1 MFTIE
6 LNTDNRIPLYQ
17 QIYEFIKTEIING
30 NIASDEKLPSK
41 RTLAKNLGISTLT
54 VETAYSQLNAEG
66 FIYSFPKKGY
76 FASEIK
82 MTAAT
87 LTSNSEKKSAASSRH
102 PEKKSTITNSRHAQS
117 QPEYTINFS
126 DSQTD
131 PESFPFSVWAKLLR
145 EVLNTH
151 QNDVMKNSPAQ
162 GTLVLRQAIAK
173 HLHQFRG
180 MDVNPDQIVIGAGT
194 EYLYTL
200 LIQLFG
206 FDKTYAIEDPCHKK
220 ITKIYNSFG
229 VKTVHI
235 PMDEKGILIKGL
247 NSKKADIVHISP
259 SHHFPT
265 GIIMPVTRRY
275 ELLNWASEK
284 SGRYLIEDD
293 YDSEFRFNGKPLPTM
308 QSIDNFDRVI
318 YMNTFTKTLSSTI
331 RISYMVLPQKLMEEF
346 SRKLNFYSCTVPV
359 MDQYTLASFIDQN
372 YFEKHINRMRKTCG
386 LKRDAFFSAIK
397 KYDSKNYFSI
407 MEGDAGLHFLLKVSQ
422 DRLEKF
428 TASLITK
435 KIKLT
440 SVAEYYN
447 KPSVQNQNMFVINY
461 SSIPL
466 NKIDEIVKK
475 LTTV

>member
-1 MFTIE
+1 MFTME

-66 FIYSFPKKGY
+66 FIYSLPKKGY
-76 FASEIK
+76 FASELK
-82 MTAAT
+82 MTAPVA
-87 LTSNSEKKSAASSRH
+87 TSNSEKKS
-102 PEKKSTITNSRHAQS
+102 TVTNSRPAQS

-151 QNDVMKNSPAQ
+151 QYDVMKNSPAQ
-162 GTLVLRQAIAK
+162 GTLVLRKAIAK

-235 PMDEKGILIKGL
+235 PMDEKGILIKCL

-308 QSIDNFDRVI
+308 QSIDNFERVI

-331 RISYMVLPQKLMEEF
+331 RISYMVLPKMLMEEF

-372 YFEKHINRMRKTCG
+372 YFEKHINRIRKSCG
-386 LKRDAFFSAIK
+386 LKRDTFFSAIE
-397 KYDSKNYFSI
+397 KYDRKKHFSI

-422 DRLEKF
+422 ECLAKF
-428 TASLITK
+428 TDSLISK

-447 KPSVQNQNMFVINY
+447 RPSDQNQNMFVINY

-466 NKIDEIVKK
+466 NKIDEIVKE

>member
-1 MFTIE
+1 MFTME

-17 QIYEFIKTEIING
+17 QIYEFIKKEIISG

-66 FIYSFPKKGY
+66 FIYSLPKRGY

-87 LTSNSEKKSAASSRH
+87 LTSNSEKKSAASSRRS
-102 PEKKSTITNSRHAQS
+102 EKKSTVNNSCPAQS

-331 RISYMVLPQKLMEEF
+331 RISYMVLPQMLMEEF

-372 YFEKHINRMRKTCG
+372 YFEKHINRMRKSCG
-386 LKRDAFFSAIK
+386 LKRDTFFAAIE
-397 KYDSKNYFSI
+397 KYDRKKYFSI

-428 TASLITK
+428 TDSLISK

-447 KPSVQNQNMFVINY
+447 RPSIQNQNMFVINY

-466 NKIDEIVKK
+466 NKIDEIVKE

>member
-1 MFTIE
+1 MFTME

-17 QIYEFIKTEIING
+17 QIYEFIKKEIISG

-66 FIYSFPKKGY
+66 FIYSLPKRGY

-87 LTSNSEKKSAASSRH
+87 LTSNSEKKSAASSRRS
-102 PEKKSTITNSRHAQS
+102 EKKSTVNNSRPAQS

-331 RISYMVLPQKLMEEF
+331 RISYMVLPQMLMEEF

-372 YFEKHINRMRKTCG
+372 YFEKHINRMRKSCG
-386 LKRDAFFSAIK
+386 LKRDTFFAAIE
-397 KYDSKNYFSI
+397 KYDRKKYFSI

-428 TASLITK
+428 TDSLISK

-447 KPSVQNQNMFVINY
+447 KPSAQNQNMFVINY

-466 NKIDEIVKK
+466 NKIDEIVKE

>member
-6 LNTDNRIPLYQ
+6 LNTDTRTPLYQ

-66 FIYSFPKKGY
+66 FIYSLPKKGY

-82 MTAAT
+82 MTAVASHSPSYKAVNT
-87 LTSNSEKKSAASSRH
+87 KSPSEYR
-102 PEKKSTITNSRHAQS
+102 
-117 QPEYTINFS
+117 INFS

-131 PESFPFSVWAKLLR
+131 PDCFPFSVWAKLLR
-145 EVLNTH
+145 EVLNLH
-151 QNDVMKNSPAQ
+151 QSDVMKNSPSQ

-173 HLHQFRG
+173 HLHEFRG
-180 MDVNPDQIVIGAGT
+180 MNVSPDQIVIGAGT

-200 LIQLFG
+200 LIQLLG
-206 FDKTYAIEDPCHKK
+206 FNKTYAIEDPCHKK

-229 VKTVHI
+229 VKSAHI
-235 PMDEKGILIKGL
+235 PMDEKGILIKEL
-247 NSKKADIVHISP
+247 NSKKADVVHISP

-284 SGRYLIEDD
+284 KGRYLIEDD
-293 YDSEFRFNGKPLPTM
+293 YDSEFRFNGKPLPTL
-308 QSIDNFDRVI
+308 QSIDNSEKVI

-331 RISYMVLPQKLMEEF
+331 RISYMVLPHSLMEEF
-346 SRKLNFYSCTVPV
+346 SNKLNFYSCTVPV
-359 MDQYTLASFIDQN
+359 MDQYTLASFIDQH
-372 YFEKHINRMRKTCG
+372 YFEKHINRMRKTCS
-386 LKRDAFFSAIK
+386 LKRDAFFNAIK
-397 KYDSKNYFSI
+397 KYDGKKYISVI
-407 MEGDAGLHFLLKVSQ
+407 EGDAGLHFLLSIAPEK
-422 DRLEKF
+422 LKKF
-428 TASLITK
+428 TASLEEK
-435 KIKLT
+435 KIKIN
-440 SVAEYYN
+440 SVAEYYS
-447 KPSVQNQNMFVINY
+447 KPSAENQNVFVVNY

-466 NKIDEIVKK
+466 NKIDGIVKE
-475 LTTV
+475 LTAV

>member
-1 MFTIE
+1 MFTME

-30 NIASDEKLPSK
+30 NISSDEKLPSK

-66 FIYSFPKKGY
+66 FIYSLPKRGY

-87 LTSNSEKKSAASSRH
+87 LTSNSEKKSAASSRRS
-102 PEKKSTITNSRHAQS
+102 EKKFTFNNSRPAQS

-275 ELLNWASEK
+275 ELLTWASEK

-331 RISYMVLPQKLMEEF
+331 RISYMVLPQMLMEEF

-372 YFEKHINRMRKTCG
+372 YFEKHINRMRKSCG
-386 LKRDAFFSAIK
+386 LKRDTFFAAIE
-397 KYDSKNYFSI
+397 KYDRKKYFSI

-428 TASLITK
+428 TDSLISK

-447 KPSVQNQNMFVINY
+447 RPSIQNQNMFVINY

-466 NKIDEIVKK
+466 NKIDEIVKE